1 MKYAQALQCLNL
13 LTERVTSTTARVQF
27 ATGMVAQKEVHLR
40 NDAAAVE
47 AERRLLRRSRD
58 NDVATSSNSSSS
70 SGGYPSDKMLSQVS
84 LHPDTEALLRTF
96 FLSLDQEDSG
106 SVEVAVLLRCFSTET
121 EPVPVIASSDTVATA
136 SATERDGSDD
146 VAALGRVIRE
156 AVGGDGML
164 QRVVDGLTKA
174 VEHGPSSVI
183 TWGEFL
189 LLTIPSSVSPQ
200 AALATS
206 ELAALQRKRLLL
218 DSEWGVVPLDWKYLC
233 RRGENIAEPTTT
245 QLSSGSSYRD
255 IPASS
260 SSSSS
265 SFLRHEIHRL
275 ATERSLLQARL
286 QAMSRTLERRAE
298 GIKSF
303 FESELQMARVRENR
317 LTSDNAALRSQLE
330 QVETRA
336 SESEAAF
343 RNRVAALSERVDAFE
358 QENKDLSLALSSRKS
373 EESLRLEQAWQAEK
387 DKLHRLEIEHNL
399 LQREASKR
407 DIRCRGLQRDVMR
420 LQAAL
425 SAREVERQALQLV
438 VTEKEEAKEAEVA
451 ALVQSVADEREK
463 ERLAQPEVVTVSP
476 PIALPTPAQPPTPIL
491 PPPPPSPPRPVQSNV
506 APVPALLP
514 LSAQFSSSSSSSSS
528 SGSQQAASDIYSTQL
543 SRLLRLAGKTAY
555 PPYEKPPTLSTK
567 NCHYLTSPFTP
578 R

>member
-1 MKYAQALQCLNL
+1 
-13 LTERVTSTTARVQF
+13 
-27 ATGMVAQKEVHLR
+27 MVAQKEVHLR

-555 PPYEKPPTLSTK
+555 PPNEKPPTLSTK